1 MLVPSPLPTYTLAPG
16 LKPLSGG
23 QQAALES
30 CLSALTGRLS
40 GVLVTSA
47 STTASHHLIE
57 LITPAG
63 TLLAMER
70 VSPEP
75 PTGAGHGGAAAA

>member
-1 MLVPSPLPTYTLAPG
+1 MLVPAPLPTYTLAPG
-16 LKPLSGG
+16 LKALTGA
-23 QQAALES
+23 QLAALEA

-40 GVLVTSA
+40 GVLVTSV
-47 STTASHHLIE
+47 STTDSHHLIE

-70 VSPEP
+70 VP
-75 PTGAGHGGAAAA
+75 AGAAAA

>member
-1 MLVPSPLPTYTLAPG
+1 MLVPAPLPTYTLAPG
-16 LKPLSGG
+16 LKALTSE
-23 QQAALES
+23 QQSALET

-40 GVLVTSA
+40 GVLVTSVC
-47 STTASHHLIE
+47 TTDTHHLIE

-70 VSPEP
+70 VSDR
-75 PTGAGHGGAAAA
+75 ADVGGVAAA

>member
-1 MLVPSPLPTYTLAPG
+1 MLIPAPLPTYTLAPG
-16 LKPLSGG
+16 LETLTGA
-23 QQAALES
+23 QQAALEG

-40 GVLVTSA
+40 SVLVTSA
-47 STTASHHLIE
+47 CTTDSHHVIE

-70 VSPEP
+70 VLPRISADP
-75 PTGAGHGGAAAA
+75 GLGGVAAA

>member
-1 MLVPSPLPTYTLAPG
+1 MLIPAPLPTYTLAPDVSS
-16 LKPLSGG
+16 LSGG
-23 QQAALES
+23 QQAALEA

-40 GVLVTSA
+40 GVLVTSVC
-47 STTASHHLIE
+47 TTDSHHLIE

-70 VSPEP
+70 VGPRHEL
-75 PTGAGHGGAAAA
+75 GLGGAAAA

>member
-1 MLVPSPLPTYTLAPG
+1 MPPLT
-16 LKPLSGG
+16 SD
-23 QQAALES
+23 QQAALEA
-30 CLSALTGRLS
+30 CLSALTGRLT

-70 VSPEP
+70 VGAP
-75 PTGAGHGGAAAA
+75 PRAANHGGAAAA

>member
-1 MLVPSPLPTYTLAPG
+1 MLIPAPPPTYTLAPG
-16 LKPLSGG
+16 MEALTRAQK
-23 QQAALES
+23 AALEA

-40 GVLVTSA
+40 SVLVTSVC
-47 STTASHHLIE
+47 TTHTHHVIE

-70 VSPEP
+70 VLPETSAAP
-75 PTGAGHGGAAAA
+75 GLGGAAAA

>member
-1 MLVPSPLPTYTLAPG
+1 MLIPAPLPTYTLAPG
-16 LKPLSGG
+16 LQELSCA
-23 QQAALES
+23 QKAALEG

-40 GVLVTSA
+40 GVLVTSVC
-47 STTASHHLIE
+47 TTDTHHLIE

-70 VSPEP
+70 VSP
-75 PTGAGHGGAAAA
+75 GA